1 MSMEHKTGK
10 IMQLINKLL
19 GTERAEWTLG
29 ADGHLDVDAEELA
42 RIREEYGEDFVSK
55 FEKLLSEEN
64 KQDKTNT
71 NQNQTKMPKMLTLAL
86 VCAILG
92 VKELQAADDG
102 SVNLNEEQ
110 LNKLEAELKRLQ
122 DETAA
127 LNSSLAETTRLKEGA
142 DKALSDATKS
152 MDDLD
157 ASVKDAKTP
166 AEKVEAIRAKL
177 ASKPAVDAAQNLAR
191 DGKTDPKI
199 EGKDEVNDYI
209 RHNFEN

>member
-1 MSMEHKTGK
+1 MSTEKKTGR
-10 IMQLINKLL
+10 IMQLINKFL
-19 GTERAEWTLG
+19 GTEKAWKLG
-29 ADGHLDVDAEELA
+29 ADGHLDVETEELA
-42 RIREEYGEDFVSK
+42 RIREEYGEEFVSK

-64 KQDKTNT
+64 QQDKTNI

-102 SVNLNEEQ
+102 SVSLNEEQ
-110 LNKLEAELKRLQ
+110 LNKLEAELKKLQ
-122 DETAA
+122 DEKAA
-127 LNSSLAETTRLKEGA
+127 LESGLAETTRLKEGA
-142 DKALSDATKS
+142 DKALSDAVTA

-157 ASVKDAKTP
+157 ASVKEAKTP
-166 AEKVEAIRAKL
+166 AEKVEAIRTKL
-177 ASKPAVDAAQNLAR
+177 AGKPAVDVTQNLAK
-191 DGKTDPKI
+191 DGNADHKI